1 MAVKMKQSFTPKT
14 LQPGLPR
21 KSKSTGSSRPGW
33 TDLGNGLLMLLLGL
47 GIFSNP
53 SFQRRPSVSQ
63 AEDAYPN
70 CRPILFDEIHSGFE
84 DPSPSHLRMVGN
96 TMGSQQDERTWE
108 IPSLNSVSGTGHGT
122 NASPFWRFGKLSLLV
137 QKANNTAVSLFSG
150 KMTLQLLF
158 ADFFLQDCEREQQST
173 SALDLRDNP
182 QLTGAQVRQDDTP
195 AETDQAQSDEKTG
208 ADSKQSTDDRAQAK
222 IFVGTVID
230 EEGAN
235 LRSGP
240 GLDYAIVDRWAK
252 GQQFPFEMVSADG
265 EWLRI
270 DEGLWISASIVAGQ
284 EISETPTP
292 DYVDGPEQ
300 QVPIYKASDLS
311 QEVSTQEEARIFLGA
326 VSVRDGA
333 NIRFGPGLEREIVS
347 AVSFGSLIAW
357 VAMSEDREWLYL
369 QNGHWVYADLVSEP
383 RVFRIINASEE
394 IEPVDDLPVTEVS
407 QEHFGWTDGKE
418 YFAPVIS
425 ETSAGIRSG
434 PGSFYELGATKLLD
448 QNEAYVA
455 QSDYRYYR
463 DWTPLRDGKWA
474 ASSYIGT
481 RGSVGVYTG
490 RPLGRHLGP
499 SSTEGLEMGEGSEPS
514 IELMALRQQAY
525 EYVNEARTSHGLP
538 PVRLGNNQVA
548 QLQAAES
555 IRHRTWSP
563 WTETGL
569 TRAMLYTL
577 AGGEGYREVS
587 AAHMG
592 TFELIDCILEQDRA
606 YYLDL
611 MLEVLE
617 SKPRNLENIQRP
629 EHSTVNLGIAFD
641 CRAMAVVLEFE
652 GEYVS
657 YLDPPTI
664 QEGLLTMEG
673 RLLNS
678 AKMDWIGENVGIWI
692 HYLPP
697 PVPLTRGQLFRGVGE
712 CLGIPVAA
720 IMTQRPLI
728 SSNEDIAEG
737 FEKNSPPCLP
747 PYAFDPKSEPPQNE
761 EEARHLLATAANTI
775 PESELETHFG
785 PMILPDTWQVHEG
798 RFVVQADL
806 SSILTEHGPGVYMV
820 NLLGSV
826 NDTLIK
832 ISEYA
837 IFVD

>member
-1 MAVKMKQSFTPKT
+1 
-14 LQPGLPR
+14 
-21 KSKSTGSSRPGW
+21 
-33 TDLGNGLLMLLLGL
+33 MLLLGL
-47 GIFSNP
+47 GIFSHP
-53 SFQRRPSVSQ
+53 SFQPRPSDSQ
-63 AEDAYPN
+63 AEDAHPN
-70 CRPILFDEIHSGFE
+70 CRPNLLGETHSGFE
-84 DPSPSHLRMVGN
+84 NPSPSNLRMVGN
-96 TMGSQQDERTWE
+96 TMGSQRDEPTWE
-108 IPSLNSVSGTGHGT
+108 IPYLNSVSGNGQGSD
-122 NASPFWRFGKLSLLV
+122 ASRFWRLGKSPFLV
-137 QKANNTAVSLFSG
+137 QRAANTAVSLFSG
-150 KMTLQLLF
+150 RFTIQLPF
-158 ADFFLQDCEREQQST
+158 ADLFRQDCEKEQQLT
-173 SALDLRDNP
+173 SVLGLLGSP
-182 QLTGAQVRQDDTP
+182 QLTGAPVQQDDTS
-195 AETDQAQSDEKTG
+195 AETLQAQSDEKTE
-208 ADSKQSTDDRAQAK
+208 AENSQIKDAQIKARM
-222 IFVGTVID
+222 FVGTVID

-240 GLDYAIVDRWAK
+240 GLDYAIVDKWAK

-270 DEGLWISASIVAGQ
+270 NEGLWISASLVAGQ

-292 DYVDGPEQ
+292 ANVDGPEHP
-300 QVPIYKASDLS
+300 VPIIKASDLG
-311 QEVSTQEEARIFLGA
+311 QRVATQEEARIFLGA

-333 NIRFGPGLEREIVS
+333 NIRSGPGLEHEIVS
-347 AVSFGSLIAW
+347 PVSFGSLIAW

-369 QNGHWVYADLVSEP
+369 QNGHWIYADLVSEP
-383 RVFRIINASEE
+383 RVFRIFNASEE

-407 QEHFGWTDGKE
+407 QEQIGWLDRWSDEIG
-418 YFAPVIS
+418 YLAPVIS

-434 PGSFYELGATKLLD
+434 PGSFYELGATKLLG
-448 QNEAYVA
+448 QEEAYVA
-455 QSDYRYYR
+455 QSDYR
-463 DWTPLRDGKWA
+463 DWIPLLDGKWA
-474 ASSYIGT
+474 AAFFVST
-481 RGSVGVYTG
+481 RGSVGTYTE

-499 SSTEGLEMGEGSEPS
+499 SSTEGLEMGEDSEPS
-514 IELMALRQQAY
+514 MELLALRQQAY

-555 IRHRTWSP
+555 IRQRTWSP
-563 WTETGL
+563 WTKTGL

-592 TFELIDCILEQDRA
+592 NLERIDCILEQDRA

-611 MLEVLE
+611 VLDVLDD
-617 SKPRNLENIQRP
+617 KPRNLENIQRP
-629 EHSTVNLGIAFD
+629 EHTTVNLGIAFD
-641 CRAMAVVLEFE
+641 CRAMAVVLELE
-652 GEYVS
+652 GEYVN
-657 YLDPPTI
+657 YLNPPTI

-673 RLLNS
+673 RLLNG

-737 FEKNSPPCLP
+737 FEKSYPRCLP
-747 PYAFDPKSEPPQNE
+747 PYAFEPKSEPPQNE

-785 PMILPDTWQVHEG
+785 PMILPDIWQLHEG
-798 RFVVQADL
+798 RFVVQADVT
-806 SSILTEHGPGVYMV
+806 SILAEHGPGVYMV